1 MEPSTNS
8 DQMCYLCKDLC
19 SSLADLKQHIK
30 VVHNLKKSEADVFVK
45 LSVEEKLRRKEEA
58 NLDEEEEKE
67 LSEEFKAFL
76 EAEVK
81 SSFDFLFK
89 DLFDVLNGKVVPNIP
104 EEELDEDF
112 SVSDIRDAFQRLGDE
127 IQNVEIRESLIDAF
141 KQDFESQK
149 LERENS
155 KQEQNTNTK
164 KDPNTDTEREPKRKQ
179 RDERQR
185 FKIPE
190 RREAETGLLP
200 ITSDHSSRFFIL
212 DHLATVEI
220 FLSSF
225 PFSLSLPTDFLTSH
239 IILHAILISP
249 TRSGRFFILGH
260 LATIE
265 IYFQCF

>member
-1 MEPSTNS
+1 MELSTNS
-8 DQMCYLCKDLC
+8 YQMCYLCKDLC

-45 LSVEEKLRRKEEA
+45 LSVEEKLRSKQEA
-58 NLDEEEEKE
+58 NLDEKVDDKEEE
-67 LSEEFKAFL
+67 LTEEFKAFL

-127 IQNVEIRESLIDAF
+127 IQNVEIPESLIDAF

-190 RREAETGLLP
+190 RREVETGLLP

-212 DHLATVEI
+212 
-220 FLSSF
+220 
-225 PFSLSLPTDFLTSH
+225 
-239 IILHAILISP
+239 
-249 TRSGRFFILGH
+249 GH
-260 LATIE
+260 LAITE
-265 IYFQCF
+265 IFSQ

>member
-8 DQMCYLCKDLC
+8 DQMCYICKDLC

-30 VVHNLKKSEADVFVK
+30 VVHNLKKSEAHVFVK

-127 IQNVEIRESLIDAF
+127 IQNVEIPESLIDAF

-149 LERENS
+149 LERRNS
-155 KQEQNTNTK
+155 EQEQNTNTK
-164 KDPNTDTEREPKRKQ
+164 KDPNTDTEQEPKRKQ

-190 RREAETGLLP
+190 RREVETGLLP
-200 ITSDHSSRFFIL
+200 ITSDHSSRFFFGC
-212 DHLATVEI
+212 V
-220 FLSSF
+220 
-225 PFSLSLPTDFLTSH
+225 
-239 IILHAILISP
+239 
-249 TRSGRFFILGH
+249 
-260 LATIE
+260 ATIE
-265 IYFQCF
+265 IYFQCFPLSHIYFS

>member
-8 DQMCYLCKDLC
+8 DQMCYLCKDPC

-127 IQNVEIRESLIDAF
+127 IQNVEIPEALIDAF

-190 RREAETGLLP
+190 RREVETGLLP

-212 DHLATVEI
+212 GCVAITEI
-220 FLSSF
+220 FLNNFCPF
-225 PFSLSLPTDFLTSH
+225 PFSLSLSSD
-239 IILHAILISP
+239 
-249 TRSGRFFILGH
+249 
-260 LATIE
+260 
-265 IYFQCF
+265 